1 MSPRRAAD
9 SSVSAAVLP
18 GLLLLYAAT
27 SLLHFAHNA
36 RYLADYPNLPAW
48 LSQADVYFSWC
59 AVTSLGIAGFIL
71 YRRVHRGAGLLL
83 LCVYALIGFDG
94 LLHYGRAPMAAHTA
108 MMNFTIWAEVLCAAL
123 LLFDLGVLAGAA
135 RAARGLILLRA

>member
-1 MSPRRAAD
+1 
-9 SSVSAAVLP
+9 VLP

-36 RYLADYPNLPAW
+36 RYLADYPNLPPW
-48 LSQADVYFSWC
+48 LSQADVYLSWG
-59 AVTSLGIAGFIL
+59 ALTLLGIAGFVL
-71 YRRVHRGAGLLL
+71 YRRLHRATGLLL

-108 MMNFTIWAEVLCAAL
+108 MMNFTIWAEVVAAAL
-123 LLFDLGVLAGAA
+123 LLAHLC
-135 RAARGLILLRA
+135 GLWLRRVVPAQ

>member
-1 MSPRRAAD
+1 MSPVKAARAGGGG
-9 SSVSAAVLP
+9 SAGVLP

-36 RYLADYPNLPAW
+36 HYLADYPNLPPW
-48 LSQADVYFSWC
+48 LSQADVYLSWC
-59 AVTSLGIAGFIL
+59 AVTALGVAGFIL
-71 YRRVHRGAGLLL
+71 YRRGHRSLGLLL

-108 MMNFTIWAEVLCAAL
+108 MMNFTIWAEVLAAAL
-123 LLFDLGVLAGAA
+123 LLVDLLVL
-135 RAARGLILLRA
+135 GLRRVPQGQ